1 MEGGGR
7 AASTRRES
15 GNFFCKR
22 QTSSCHFS
30 FPGLPHRR
38 RLLAVYCTPSDCLA
52 NSPYS
57 DIVNPDYE
65 LRILVNER
73 NDSEN
78 SFLGMVL
85 LLPAWVPN
93 V

>member
-1 MEGGGR
+1 
-7 AASTRRES
+7 
-15 GNFFCKR
+15 
-22 QTSSCHFS
+22 
-30 FPGLPHRR
+30 
-38 RLLAVYCTPSDCLA
+38 
-52 NSPYS
+52 
-57 DIVNPDYE
+57 VNPDYE

-78 SFLGMVL
+78 NFLGMVL